1 MEWKLD
7 FISEKDFTE
16 HVEATISKYGE
27 KLKSFD
33 IRRFNKNIVDP
44 VKMIL
49 IRRYTII
56 LGKKS

>member
-33 IRRFNKNIVDP
+33 IRRFNKKYSRSCQNDF
-44 VKMIL
+44 
-49 IRRYTII
+49 
-56 LGKKS
+56 

>member
-33 IRRFNKNIVDP
+33 IRRFNKI
-44 VKMIL
+44 
-49 IRRYTII
+49 
-56 LGKKS
+56 